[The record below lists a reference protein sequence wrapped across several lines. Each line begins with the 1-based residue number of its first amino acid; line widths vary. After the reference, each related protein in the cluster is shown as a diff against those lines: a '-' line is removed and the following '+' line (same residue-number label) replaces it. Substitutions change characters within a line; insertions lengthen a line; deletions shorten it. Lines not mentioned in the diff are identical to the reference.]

1 MTAPSKSY
9 RQVFYDL
16 RPGKQVERRM
26 IMDALGRLMN
36 GGIPIRDYQYTGL
49 GSIYFFDFI
58 LLYKLLGLRRFLS
71 VEYDTD
77 ITKRVEFNKPFKPID
92 IRMDPIGDVI
102 PDLDSNLRHL
112 IWLDYDDRLTN
123 SMLLDA
129 SAAANHLSEKS
140 LLLVTVDVEPPHA
153 APDTPEARA
162 EYIREEAG
170 IFLPFDFDVEWCIQS
185 RYPAT
190 NLAIIANAIATG
202 LAVRDA
208 KFLPMFKFVYADGH
222 EMVTLGGMI
231 GDAVVEERID
241 ACDWSEASYLRRD
254 VDDDPYRIRVPRL
267 TRRERLLLDQHM
279 PGSPDWRPGDFE
291 LSKEELADYREI
303 HRFYPLYGELLA

>member
-9 RQVFYDL
+9 KQVFYDL

-77 ITKRVEFNKPFKPID
+77 ITKRVAFNKPFDRIE
-92 IRMDPIGDVI
+92 IRMAPIGDVI
-102 PDLDSNLRHL
+102 PDLDSNLRHF
-112 IWLDYDDRLTN
+112 IWLDYDDRLTH

-129 SAAANHLSEKS
+129 SAAANHLSRES
-140 LLLVTVDVEPPHA
+140 LLLVTVDVEPPNEA
-153 APDTPEARA
+153 ETPEARA
-162 EYIREEAG
+162 EYVQEEAG
-170 IFLPFDFDVEWCIQS
+170 KFLPYDFDIEWCTKS

-190 NLAIIANAIATG
+190 HLAIIANAITTG
-202 LAVRDA
+202 LAVRGA
-208 KFLPMFKFVYADGH
+208 RFLPLFKFVYADGH

-231 GDAVVEERID
+231 GDAAVEQRID
-241 ACDWSEASYLRRD
+241 ACDWSEACYLRRRD
-254 VDDDPYRIRVPRL
+254 EDDPYRIRVPRV

-279 PGSPDWRPGDFE
+279 PGDPGWRPRAFE
-291 LSKEELADYREI
+291 LSREELADYREI

>member
-9 RQVFYDL
+9 KQVFYDL

-58 LLYKLLGLRRFLS
+58 LLYKLFGLRRFLS

-77 ITKRVEFNKPFKPID
+77 ITKRVAFNKPFEPIEL
-92 IRMDPIGDVI
+92 RMAPIGDVI
-102 PDLDSNLRHL
+102 PDLDPSLRHL

-129 SAAANHLSEKS
+129 SVAANHLSPES
-140 LLLVTVDVEPPHA
+140 LLLVTVDVEPPHGA
-153 APDTPEARA
+153 DTPEGRA
-162 EYIREEAG
+162 EYVREEAG
-170 IFLPFDFDVEWCIQS
+170 AFLPFDFDIEWCTQS
-185 RYPAT
+185 RYPGT

-202 LAVRDA
+202 LAVRGVE
-208 KFLPMFKFVYADGH
+208 FLPLFRFVYADGH

-231 GDAVVEERID
+231 GDAAVEQRID
-241 ACDWSEASYLRRD
+241 ACDWSEAYYLRRG
-254 VDDDPYRIRVPRL
+254 DDDDLYRIRVPRL

-279 PGSPDWRPGDFE
+279 PGDPQWRPRAFE
-291 LSKEELADYREI
+291 LSREELSDYREI

>member
-9 RQVFYDL
+9 KQVFYDL

-58 LLYKLLGLRRFLS
+58 LLYKLLGLKRFLS
-71 VEYDTD
+71 VEYDTA
-77 ITKRVEFNKPFKPID
+77 ITNRVAFNKPFNSID
-92 IRMDPIGDVI
+92 IRMAPIGDVI
-102 PDLDSNLRHL
+102 SELDPHCRHL
-112 IWLDYDDRLTN
+112 IWLDYDDRLTH

-129 SAAANHLSEKS
+129 SAAAHHLSQAS
-140 LLLVTVDVEPPHA
+140 LLLVTVDVEPPREA
-153 APDTPEARA
+153 KTPEARA
-162 EYIREEAG
+162 EYVQEEAG
-170 IFLPFDFDVEWCIQS
+170 SFLPFDFDIGWCTKS
-185 RYPAT
+185 RYPTT
-190 NLAIIANAIATG
+190 NLAIVANAIATG
-202 LAVRDA
+202 LAVRGVR
-208 KFLPMFKFVYADGH
+208 FLPLFKFVYADGH

-231 GDAVVEERID
+231 GDTALEQRID
-241 ACDWSEASYLRRD
+241 ACDWADACYLRRGYAD
-254 VDDDPYRIRVPRL
+254 EPYRIRVPRV

-279 PGSPDWRPGDFE
+279 PGDPSWRPRAFE
-291 LSKEELADYREI
+291 LSEEELAAYREI

>member
-1 MTAPSKSY
+1 MMAPSKSY
-9 RQVFYDL
+9 KQVFYDL

-58 LLYKLLGLRRFLS
+58 LLYKLIGLRRFLS

-77 ITKRVEFNKPFKPID
+77 ITKRVAFNKPFEPIQ
-92 IRMDPIGDVI
+92 IRMGPIGDVI

-112 IWLDYDDRLTN
+112 LWLDYDDRLTN
-123 SMLLDA
+123 DMLLDA
-129 SAAANHLSEKS
+129 SAAANHLSLGS
-140 LLLVTVDVEPPHA
+140 LMLVTVDVEPPRGA
-153 APDTPEARA
+153 ETPEVRA
-162 EYIREEAG
+162 EYVREEAG
-170 IFLPFDFDVEWCIQS
+170 AFLPFDFSIEWCIGS

-190 NLAIIANAIATG
+190 NLEIIANAIATG
-202 LAVRDA
+202 LAARGA
-208 KFLPMFKFVYADGH
+208 RFLPLFKFVYADGH

-231 GDAVVEERID
+231 GDHDLERRID
-241 ACDWSEASYLRRD
+241 DCDWSEAWYLRRG
-254 VDDDPYRIRVPRL
+254 VQQDPYRIRVPRL

-279 PGSPDWRPGDFE
+279 PGNPSWRPTAFE